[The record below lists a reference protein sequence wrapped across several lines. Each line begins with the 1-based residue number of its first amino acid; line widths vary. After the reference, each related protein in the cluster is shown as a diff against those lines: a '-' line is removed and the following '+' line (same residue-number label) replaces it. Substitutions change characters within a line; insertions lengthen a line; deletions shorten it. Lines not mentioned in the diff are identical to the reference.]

1 MTDYYIRRQDV
12 IDEINANADDL
23 EQNGGIPFAQG
34 ARAMAIVVEQM
45 PPADVVPVVRCKDCK
60 YNASTHKCLNPDSF
74 FLVPNDND
82 FCSYGERKE

>member
-1 MTDYYIRRQDV
+1 MTEVYVRKQDV
-12 IDEINANADDL
+12 IDKLNSEYRCGAEVDHCGLATAMDIIDEL
-23 EQNGGIPFAQG
+23 E
-34 ARAMAIVVEQM
+34 
-45 PPADVVPVVRCKDCK
+45 PADVVQVVRCKDCK